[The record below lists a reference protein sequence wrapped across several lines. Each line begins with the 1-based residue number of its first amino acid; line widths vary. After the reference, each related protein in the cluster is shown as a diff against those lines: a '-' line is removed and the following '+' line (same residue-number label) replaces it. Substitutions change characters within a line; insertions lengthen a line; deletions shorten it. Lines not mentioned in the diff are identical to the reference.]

1 MRSQINFYRL
11 VGSILA
17 EAKGF
22 SKRQL
27 HYMKSHNQNERG
39 RYEAGEARQDYR
51 EIGDTLAVKAEYD
64 ERMDP
69 TNFRPKADRPGVARE
84 RANTRRVARE
94 AIANSKELGE
104 LEKEFTQARDSDAN
118 NSRPH
123 PLRSVPRRTSKK
135 R

>member
-27 HYMKSHNQNERG
+27 HHMQSHNKNEHG
-39 RYEAGEARQDYR
+39 RYEANQAQRTNR
-51 EIGDTLAVKAEYD
+51 EIADYLDAKTNYE

-69 TNFRPKADRPGVARE
+69 TDFRPKADRPAVASQRSQ
-84 RANTRRVARE
+84 NRRVASTLRTN
-94 AIANSKELGE
+94 AKEME
-104 LEKEFTQARDSDAN
+104 SLEKEFTAARDAEAN
-118 NSRPH
+118 NSRRH
-123 PLRSVPRRTSKK
+123 PLRSVPKK
-135 R
+135 K